1 MEIIK
6 YEEQYAEQVK
16 DLLVELQE
24 HIALIDKYQLNF
36 VGPEYREKY
45 FKFTIKKD
53 KIFLAVENGV
63 VQGLVVGEIKEN
75 YSNLDKTMYACPKQG
90 YVDELVV
97 RKGNRGLGI
106 GQSLLNK
113 IESCFKQE
121 GCKYIQ
127 LGVFAYNENARKFYK
142 KNGYEERMLNLIKKV
157 D

>member
-6 YEEQYAEQVK
+6 YEKQYAEQVK
-16 DLLVELQE
+16 DLLVELQDY
-24 HIALIDKYQLNF
+24 IALIDKFGLNF

-45 FKFTIKKD
+45 FKFTIKKSV
-53 KIFLAVENGV
+53 IFLAVENGV
-63 VQGLVVGEIKEN
+63 VQGLVVGEIKEK
-75 YSNLDKTMYACPKQG
+75 YSDLDKTMYTCPKQG

-106 GQSLLNK
+106 GQSLLNR

-142 KNGYEERMLNLIKKV
+142 KNGYEERMIDLIKKV